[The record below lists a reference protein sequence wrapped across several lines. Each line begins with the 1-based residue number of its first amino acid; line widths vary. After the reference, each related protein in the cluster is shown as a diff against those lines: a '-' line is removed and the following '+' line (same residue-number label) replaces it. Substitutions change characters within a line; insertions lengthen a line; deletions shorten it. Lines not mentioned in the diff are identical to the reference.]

1 MIKQTVIIPSD
12 VTQTQRDVYGMQ
24 LLHGDVAIK

>member
-12 VTQTQRDVYGMQ
+12 VTQTQRDVYGMR
-24 LLHGDVAIK
+24 LLHGDVGH